1 MLAVTA
7 ATIVSAPAM
16 AEPTAASG
24 ALAYTGVSNTGVS
37 NARTVS
43 QTAAAAPTTRIV
55 AGAPAMRGATGW
67 FISLQIRSGDQEYLC
82 GGTAIS
88 QRWVLTAA
96 HCVADLRDSEIAGS
110 RATVNP
116 ADLYRP
122 GRARTSRIT
131 RIIVHPGFDSIRN
144 SNDIALVR
152 TSRSLNTTVLPY
164 SADVTTPTAG
174 AALKVFGFGATSSGG
189 FISRVLRVGAV
200 QELSTPEG
208 GCGEYFDFFS
218 PDSMLCA
225 GRQDGRVDAC
235 QGDSGGPLTGWAGRR
250 TVVGIVS
257 WGFGCASASF
267 PGVYTRIAAYA
278 DWIAANSG
286 VAGSADPLASS
297 APAQVRAVR
306 PCTTKV
312 CSVSR
317 SGQLRLRVV
326 NLGDEAGQWELRS
339 PKLSVSRDAGSIA
352 GSGTQIVTLRPTT
365 GRRSCTTVSL
375 VAVTPGLDGAAAR
388 QAVAD
393 YRIALNGANCRGR
406 AKKR

>member
-16 AEPTAASG
+16 AEPPVSRG
-24 ALAYTGVSNTGVS
+24 PLANAGLS
-37 NARTVS
+37 NARAVS
-43 QTAAAAPTTRIV
+43 RTAAAAPTTRIV

-96 HCVADLRDSEIAGS
+96 HCVSDLRDSEIAAS

-122 GRARTSRIT
+122 GHARTSRFT
-131 RIIVHPGFDSIRN
+131 RVIVHPGFDSIRN

-164 SADVTTPTAG
+164 SATLTTPTAG
-174 AALKVFGFGATSSGG
+174 TALKVFGFGATSSGG
-189 FISRVLRVGAV
+189 FISRILRIGAV
-200 QELSTPEG
+200 QELSTPDG

-286 VAGSADPLASS
+286 VAGTADPLAST

-317 SGQLRLRVV
+317 SGQLRLRMV
-326 NLGDEAGQWELRS
+326 NLGDEVGQWELRS

-352 GSGTQIVTLRPTT
+352 GSGTQIVTLRPIN
-365 GRRSCTTVSL
+365 GRRSCTTVTL
-375 VAVTPGLDGAAAR
+375 AAVTLGLDGVAAR

-393 YRIALNGANCRGR
+393 YRVALNGATCRGR
-406 AKKR
+406 VKKRG